1 MGFLFAWLGF
11 FAYVQPVSE
20 SSSQGRATTMTTLTA
35 CIINPA
41 QSESSP
47 PLPRS
52 AVYMFVA
59 LLASILY
66 GNAASTMASY
76 FPLSRRRIQILAAPL
91 TCSLW
96 MRIGIG
102 IGTGIGMAD
111 DLCSH
116 GMSFALRF
124 FCIFI
129 RLSSHRQQHV
139 KN

>member
-1 MGFLFAWLGF
+1 
-11 FAYVQPVSE
+11 
-20 SSSQGRATTMTTLTA
+20 
-35 CIINPA
+35 
-41 QSESSP
+41 
-47 PLPRS
+47 
-52 AVYMFVA
+52 MFVA